1 MRYEVR
7 IERSAKRDLGR
18 LDRQV
23 LRRVSFKIDGLAD
36 DPRPAGCLKLT
47 GYDDVWRVRVG
58 DYRILYEIADVVRIV
73 SVQSVRHRR
82 DAYE

>member
-1 MRYEVR
+1 L
-7 IERSAKRDLGR
+7 SR

-23 LRRVSFKIDGLAD
+23 ARRVSSKINDLAD

-58 DYRILYEIADVVRIV
+58 DYRILYEIDDGVRIIA
-73 SVQSVRHRR
+73 VQSIRHRR
-82 DAYE
+82 DAYD